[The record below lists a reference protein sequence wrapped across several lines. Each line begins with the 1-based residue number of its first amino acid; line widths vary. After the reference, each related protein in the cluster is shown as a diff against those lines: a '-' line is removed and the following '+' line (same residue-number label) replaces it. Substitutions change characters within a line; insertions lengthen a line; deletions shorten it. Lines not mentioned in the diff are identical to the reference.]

1 MGEMPVVCKKWLT
14 GVILNICRSVQNRVE
29 QAVEALRSI
38 LSLVVNH
45 PRPANANDRVARE
58 RTFPSGFWTSNIGQK
73 LTLDISNIADLVQ
86 QAAQLK
92 GYT

>member
-1 MGEMPVVCKKWLT
+1 MPVVCKKWLT

-45 PRPANANDRVARE
+45 PRPANANDRVAAEAVTEKAKNVTCRD
-58 RTFPSGFWTSNIGQK
+58 WK
-73 LTLDISNIADLVQ
+73 
-86 QAAQLK
+86 
-92 GYT
+92 

>member
-45 PRPANANDRVARE
+45 PRPANANDRVAAEAAIEIVRALCAKASRINSLGLAGAE
-58 RTFPSGFWTSNIGQK
+58 KQ
-73 LTLDISNIADLVQ
+73 IA
-86 QAAQLK
+86 
-92 GYT
+92 

>member
-45 PRPANANDRVARE
+45 PRPANANDRVAAEAVVQKFVFSAQFAWVRLLD
-58 RTFPSGFWTSNIGQK
+58 TGK
-73 LTLDISNIADLVQ
+73 LT
-86 QAAQLK
+86 
-92 GYT
+92 GYWTESGL